1 MVKYIIFDFD
11 GTLVDSKD
19 VFLASYNQIAVK
31 HNYKVI
37 EKEELEEL
45 RKISIR
51 ERCKLLKIPMYKI
64 PFFAKELGSLYKKS
78 IGDVVLIEGIK
89 PMLQKLKDSGY
100 KIAIISSNR
109 EENIRQF
116 LKNNDI
122 HDVHDVFCS
131 SNIFGKDKVMKQFLK
146 EKKLKAD
153 EVLYVGDEE
162 RDIAACKKVGIAVAW
177 VGWGYDVLEI
187 VQESSPD
194 YVVYK
199 PEEIAEVVES
209 IK

>member
-19 VFLASYNQIAVK
+19 VFLASYNQIATK

-37 EKEELEEL
+37 EKEELEGL

-64 PFFAKELGSLYKKS
+64 PFFVKELGSLYKQS
-78 IGDVVLIEGIK
+78 IGEIILVDGIR
-89 PMLQKLKDSGY
+89 PMLQDLKNKGY

-116 LKNNDI
+116 LKNHDI

-146 EKKLKAD
+146 EKKLGNE

-177 VGWGYDVLEI
+177 VGWGYDVLETI
-187 VQESSPD
+187 QESSPD

-199 PEEIAEVVES
+199 PEELTQVVAS